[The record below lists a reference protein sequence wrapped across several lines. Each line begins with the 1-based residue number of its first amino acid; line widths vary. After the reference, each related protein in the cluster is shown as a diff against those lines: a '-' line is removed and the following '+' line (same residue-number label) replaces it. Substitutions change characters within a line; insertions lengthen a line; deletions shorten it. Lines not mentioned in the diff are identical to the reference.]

1 MPMNQNEKLNQ
12 KQLDNLQMSRID
24 LTRTEWWGRFQ
35 EDILILHNPKFTGS
49 WEPYK
54 LKQVLVVLCH
64 QGNGYGA
71 INLRPIHLRKNSLL
85 IALPSQ
91 IAESQKIDEDFEGT
105 FLILSERFLS
115 RINDAYLFLMNVQT
129 KPVYQLDEKTANV
142 FHSLIDLTY
151 NLIQS
156 SDNSPGM
163 EEIFGLIARL
173 FYLLSCRI
181 INPSSPEKDA
191 EPRQGEVMMQFLQLL
206 NLHYKEHH
214 EVSFYADKMNITAKY
229 MTTLVKKASGKPALK
244 WIEDYLIL
252 EAKAQLSSTVNTIQQ
267 IAFDL
272 NFPSQSL
279 FGRYFKRAVGMSPS
293 DYRSSLRVFQSNHGL
308 IQPLLPVDVHHALN
322 PDAK

>member
-1 MPMNQNEKLNQ
+1 MNQNEKLNQ

-24 LTRTEWWGRFQ
+24 LTHTEWWGLFQ
-35 EDILILHNPKFTGS
+35 EDILILHNPRFKGS

-71 INLRPIHLRKNSLL
+71 VNLRPIHLQKNSLL

-91 IAESQKIDEDFEGT
+91 IAESQKVDEDFKAT
-105 FLILSERFLS
+105 FLVLSERFLS
-115 RINDAYLFLMNVQT
+115 RINIGDAYLFLRNVQIN
-129 KPVYQLDEKTANV
+129 PVYQLDEKMASV
-142 FHSLIDLTY
+142 FRSLTELSY

-173 FYLLSCRI
+173 FYLLSCWI
-181 INPSSPEKDA
+181 ITPSSPEK
-191 EPRQGEVMMQFLQLL
+191 ETGQRQGEVMMQFLQLL
-206 NLHYKEHH
+206 NLHCKENR
-214 EVSFYADKMNITAKY
+214 EVGFYADKMNITAKY
-229 MTTLVKKASGKPALK
+229 MTTLVKKASGKSALK
-244 WIEDYLIL
+244 WIEDYVIL

-272 NFPSQSL
+272 NFPSQAL

-293 DYRSSLRVFQSNHGL
+293 DYRASIKVFQH
-308 IQPLLPVDVHHALN
+308 Q
-322 PDAK
+322 

>member
-1 MPMNQNEKLNQ
+1 MSQNEKLNQ
-12 KQLDNLQMSRID
+12 KQLDHLQMSRID
-24 LTRTEWWGRFQ
+24 LTRTEWWGNFQ
-35 EDILILHNPKFTGS
+35 DDILILHNPKFSGR

-71 INLRPIHLRKNSLL
+71 VNLRSIHLRKNSLM

-91 IAESQKIDEDFEGT
+91 IVVSQKVDEDFKAT
-105 FLILSERFLS
+105 FLVLSERFLS
-115 RINDAYLFLMNVQT
+115 RINIGDAYLFLRNVQT
-129 KPVYQLDEKTANV
+129 NPVYQLDEKTASV
-142 FHSLIDLTY
+142 FRSLTDLSY
-151 NLIQS
+151 NLILS

-163 EEIFGLIARL
+163 EEIFGLVARL

-181 INPSSPEKDA
+181 INPSSPEK
-191 EPRQGEVMMQFLQLL
+191 ETGQRQGEVMMQFLQLL
-206 NLHYKEHH
+206 NLHYKEQH
-214 EVSFYADKMNITAKY
+214 EVGFYADKMNITAKY
-229 MTTLVKKASGKPALK
+229 MTTLVKKASGKSALK
-244 WIEDYLIL
+244 WIEDYIIL

-293 DYRSSLRVFQSNHGL
+293 DYRASLRVFQSNS
-308 IQPLLPVDVHHALN
+308 
-322 PDAK
+322 

>member
-1 MPMNQNEKLNQ
+1 MNQSEKLNQ

-24 LTRTEWWGRFQ
+24 LSRTEWWGSFQ
-35 EDILILHNPKFTGS
+35 DDIFILHNPTFHGS

-71 INLRPIHLRKNSLL
+71 VNLRPIHLKKNSLL

-91 IAESQKIDEDFEGT
+91 IVESQKVDEDFKGT
-105 FLILSERFLS
+105 FLVLSERFLS
-115 RINDAYLFLMNVQT
+115 RINIGDAYLFLRNVQLN
-129 KPVYQLDEKTANV
+129 PVYQLDEKTASV
-142 FHSLIDLTY
+142 FRSLTDLSY
-151 NLIQS
+151 NLILS
-156 SDNSPGM
+156 SDNSSGM

-181 INPSSPEKDA
+181 INQSSLEK
-191 EPRQGEVMMQFLQLL
+191 ETGQRQGEVMMQFLQLL

-214 EVSFYADKMNITAKY
+214 EVGFYADKMNMTAKY
-229 MTTLVKKASGKPALK
+229 MTTLVKRASGKSALK
-244 WIEDYLIL
+244 WIEDYVIL
-252 EAKAQLSSTVNTIQQ
+252 DAKAQLSSTVNTIQQ

-293 DYRSSLRVFQSNHGL
+293 DYRASLRVFQSKL
-308 IQPLLPVDVHHALN
+308 SI
-322 PDAK
+322 

>member
-1 MPMNQNEKLNQ
+1 MHNFVEKSGRPMNQNEKLNQ

-24 LTRTEWWGRFQ
+24 LSRTEWWGRFQ
-35 EDILILHNPKFTGS
+35 EDILILHNPKFKGG

-54 LKQVLVVLCH
+54 LKQFLVVLCH

-71 INLRPIHLRKNSLL
+71 VNLRPIHLQKNSLL

-91 IAESQKIDEDFEGT
+91 IAESQKVDEDFKGT
-105 FLILSERFLS
+105 FLVLSERFLS
-115 RINDAYLFLMNVQT
+115 RVNLGDAYLLLRNVQIN
-129 KPVYQLDEKTANV
+129 PVYQLDEKTAGV
-142 FHSLIDLTY
+142 FSSLTDLSY

-173 FYLLSCRI
+173 FYLLSCRV
-181 INPSSPEKDA
+181 INPSSLEK
-191 EPRQGEVMMQFLQLL
+191 ETGQRQGAVMMQFLQLL
-206 NLHYKEHH
+206 NLHYKEHR
-214 EVSFYADKMNITAKY
+214 EVGFYADKMNITAKY
-229 MTTLVKKASGKPALK
+229 MTTLVKKASGKPALE
-244 WIEDYLIL
+244 WIEDYVIL

-293 DYRSSLRVFQSNHGL
+293 DYRASLRAFQS
-308 IQPLLPVDVHHALN
+308 
-322 PDAK
+322 

>member
-1 MPMNQNEKLNQ
+1 MEKLLNFAEKSCKPMSQNEKLSQ

-35 EDILILHNPKFTGS
+35 DDILILHNPKFKGS

-54 LKQVLVVLCH
+54 LKQVLVVLCR

-71 INLRPIHLRKNSLL
+71 VNLRPIHLQKNSLL

-91 IAESQKIDEDFEGT
+91 IVESQKVDEDFKGT
-105 FLILSERFLS
+105 FLVLSERFLS
-115 RINDAYLFLMNVQT
+115 RINLGDAYLFLRNVQVN
-129 KPVYQLDEKTANV
+129 PVYQLDEKTASV
-142 FHSLIDLTY
+142 FRSLADLSY
-151 NLIQS
+151 NLILS
-156 SDNSPGM
+156 SENSPGM
-163 EEIFGLIARL
+163 EEIFGLMARL

-181 INPSSPEKDA
+181 IIPSSPEK
-191 EPRQGEVMMQFLQLL
+191 EPGQRQGEIMMQFLQLL
-206 NLHYKEHH
+206 NLHYKEHR
-214 EVSFYADKMNITAKY
+214 EVGFYADKMNMTAKY

-244 WIEDYLIL
+244 WIEDYVIL

-293 DYRSSLRVFQSNHGL
+293 DYRASHRVSQS
-308 IQPLLPVDVHHALN
+308 
-322 PDAK
+322 

>member
-1 MPMNQNEKLNQ
+1 MNQNEKLNQ

-24 LTRTEWWGRFQ
+24 LTHTEWWGLFQ
-35 EDILILHNPKFTGS
+35 EDILILHNPKFKGS

-54 LKQVLVVLCH
+54 LKQVLVILCH

-71 INLRPIHLRKNSLL
+71 VNLRPIHLQKNSLL

-91 IAESQKIDEDFEGT
+91 IAESQKVDESFKAT
-105 FLILSERFLS
+105 FLVLSERFLS
-115 RINDAYLFLMNVQT
+115 RINIGDAYLFLRNVQIN
-129 KPVYQLDEKTANV
+129 PVYQLDEKMASV
-142 FHSLIDLTY
+142 FRSLTELSY

-181 INPSSPEKDA
+181 IPPSSPEK
-191 EPRQGEVMMQFLQLL
+191 ETGQRQGEVMMQFLQLL
-206 NLHYKEHH
+206 NLHCKENR
-214 EVSFYADKMNITAKY
+214 EVGFYADKMNITAKY
-229 MTTLVKKASGKPALK
+229 MTTLVKKASGKSALK
-244 WIEDYLIL
+244 WIEDYVIL

-272 NFPSQSL
+272 NFPSQAL

-293 DYRSSLRVFQSNHGL
+293 DYRASIKVFQH
-308 IQPLLPVDVHHALN
+308 Q
-322 PDAK
+322 

>member
-1 MPMNQNEKLNQ
+1 MNQNEKLNQ

-24 LTRTEWWGRFQ
+24 LSRTEWWGRFQ
-35 EDILILHNPKFTGS
+35 EDILILHNPKFKGG

-54 LKQVLVVLCH
+54 LKQFLVVLCH

-71 INLRPIHLRKNSLL
+71 VNLRPIHLQKNSLL

-91 IAESQKIDEDFEGT
+91 IAESQKVDEDFKGT
-105 FLILSERFLS
+105 FLVLSERFLS
-115 RINDAYLFLMNVQT
+115 RVNLGDAYLLLRNVQIN
-129 KPVYQLDEKTANV
+129 PVYQLDEKTAGV
-142 FHSLIDLTY
+142 FSSLTDLSY

-173 FYLLSCRI
+173 FYLLSCRV
-181 INPSSPEKDA
+181 INPSSLEK
-191 EPRQGEVMMQFLQLL
+191 ETGQRQGAVMMQFLQLL
-206 NLHYKEHH
+206 NLHYKEHR
-214 EVSFYADKMNITAKY
+214 EVGFYADKMNITAKY
-229 MTTLVKKASGKPALK
+229 MTTLVKKASGKPALE
-244 WIEDYLIL
+244 WIEDYVIL

-293 DYRSSLRVFQSNHGL
+293 DYRASLRAFQS
-308 IQPLLPVDVHHALN
+308 
-322 PDAK
+322 

>member
-1 MPMNQNEKLNQ
+1 MSQNEKLNQ
-12 KQLDNLQMSRID
+12 KQLDHLQMSKID
-24 LTRTEWWGRFQ
+24 LTRTEWWGNFQ
-35 EDILILHNPKFTGS
+35 DDILILHNPKFSGR

-71 INLRPIHLRKNSLL
+71 VNLRSIHLRKNSLL

-91 IAESQKIDEDFEGT
+91 IVVSQKVDEDFKAT
-105 FLILSERFLS
+105 FLVLSERFLS
-115 RINDAYLFLMNVQT
+115 RINIGDAYLFLRNVQIN
-129 KPVYQLDEKTANV
+129 PIYQLDEKTASV
-142 FHSLIDLTY
+142 FRSLTDLSY
-151 NLIQS
+151 NLILS

-163 EEIFGLIARL
+163 EEVFGLVARL

-181 INPSSPEKDA
+181 INPSSLEK
-191 EPRQGEVMMQFLQLL
+191 ETGQRQGEVMMQFLQLL
-206 NLHYKEHH
+206 NLHYKEQH
-214 EVSFYADKMNITAKY
+214 EVGFYADKMNITAKY
-229 MTTLVKKASGKPALK
+229 MTTLVKKASGKSALK
-244 WIEDYLIL
+244 WIEDYIIL

-293 DYRSSLRVFQSNHGL
+293 DYRASLRVFQSNS
-308 IQPLLPVDVHHALN
+308 
-322 PDAK
+322 

>member
-1 MPMNQNEKLNQ
+1 MNQNEKLNQ

-24 LTRTEWWGRFQ
+24 LTHTEWWGLFQ
-35 EDILILHNPKFTGS
+35 EDILILHNPKFKGS

-71 INLRPIHLRKNSLL
+71 INLRPIHLQKNSLL

-91 IAESQKIDEDFEGT
+91 IAESHKIDENFKAT
-105 FLILSERFLS
+105 FLVLSERFLS
-115 RINDAYLFLMNVQT
+115 RINMGDAYLFLKNVQIN
-129 KPVYQLDEKTANV
+129 PVYQLDEKTASV
-142 FHSLIDLTY
+142 FRSLTELSY
-151 NLIQS
+151 NLILS
-156 SDNSPGM
+156 SDNSPAM

-181 INPSSPEKDA
+181 ITPSSPEK
-191 EPRQGEVMMQFLQLL
+191 ETGQRQGELMMQFLQLL
-206 NLHYKEHH
+206 NLHYKEHR
-214 EVSFYADKMNITAKY
+214 EVGFYADKMNITAKY
-229 MTTLVKKASGKPALK
+229 MTTLVKKVSGKPALK
-244 WIEDYLIL
+244 WIEDYVIL

-293 DYRSSLRVFQSNHGL
+293 DYRASLKVFQH
-308 IQPLLPVDVHHALN
+308 Q
-322 PDAK
+322 

>member
-1 MPMNQNEKLNQ
+1 MSQNEKLNQ
-12 KQLDNLQMSRID
+12 KQLDHLQMSRID
-24 LTRTEWWGRFQ
+24 LTRTEWWGNFQ
-35 EDILILHNPKFTGS
+35 DDILILHNPKFSGR

-71 INLRPIHLRKNSLL
+71 VNLRSIHLRKNSLM

-91 IAESQKIDEDFEGT
+91 IVVSQKVDEDFKAT
-105 FLILSERFLS
+105 FLVLSERFLS
-115 RINDAYLFLMNVQT
+115 RINIGDAYLFLRNVQT
-129 KPVYQLDEKTANV
+129 NPVYQLDEKTASV
-142 FHSLIDLTY
+142 FRSLTDLSY
-151 NLIQS
+151 NLILS

-163 EEIFGLIARL
+163 EEIFGLVARL

-181 INPSSPEKDA
+181 INPSSLEK
-191 EPRQGEVMMQFLQLL
+191 ETGQRQGEVMMQFLQLL
-206 NLHYKEHH
+206 NLHYKEQH
-214 EVSFYADKMNITAKY
+214 EVGFYADKMNITAKY
-229 MTTLVKKASGKPALK
+229 MTTLVKKASGKSALK
-244 WIEDYLIL
+244 WIEDYIIL

-293 DYRSSLRVFQSNHGL
+293 DYRASLRVFQSNS
-308 IQPLLPVDVHHALN
+308 
-322 PDAK
+322 

>member
-1 MPMNQNEKLNQ
+1 MNQNEKLNQ

-24 LTRTEWWGRFQ
+24 LSRTERWGSFQ
-35 EDILILHNPKFTGS
+35 DDIFILHNPTFNSG

-71 INLRPIHLRKNSLL
+71 VNLRPIHLQKNSLL

-91 IAESQKIDEDFEGT
+91 IVESQKVDEDFKGT
-105 FLILSERFLS
+105 FLVLSERFLS
-115 RINDAYLFLMNVQT
+115 RINIGDAYLFLRNVQIN
-129 KPVYQLDEKTANV
+129 PVYPLDEKTASV
-142 FHSLIDLTY
+142 FRSLTDLSF
-151 NLIQS
+151 NLILS

-181 INPSSPEKDA
+181 INPSSPQKET

-206 NLHYKEHH
+206 NLHYKEYH
-214 EVSFYADKMNITAKY
+214 EVGFYADKMNMTAKY
-229 MTTLVKKASGKPALK
+229 MTTLVKRASGKSALK
-244 WIEDYLIL
+244 WIEDYVIL

-293 DYRSSLRVFQSNHGL
+293 DYRASLRVFHSNS
-308 IQPLLPVDVHHALN
+308 
-322 PDAK
+322 